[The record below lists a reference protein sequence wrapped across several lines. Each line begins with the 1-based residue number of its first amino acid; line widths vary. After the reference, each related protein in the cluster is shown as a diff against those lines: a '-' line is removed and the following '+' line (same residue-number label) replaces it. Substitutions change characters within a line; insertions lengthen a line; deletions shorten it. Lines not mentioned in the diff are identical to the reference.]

1 MVFKNACIGDL
12 LVGILNLLLCR
23 TTRSDLY
30 SAALGVF
37 AFAAVLGIFQDRWVV
52 AAVITNGPL
61 EVAISDSNGAIASV
75 TFGGAEYFRH
85 GTFVS
90 DFGFQNGTDTG
101 SFVYNSAAGFGSQ
114 PVVVMGTT
122 VTGNYT
128 NGGANVAFQRTY
140 SLVGGLNVLRIS
152 TQLSNQGVS
161 ATTLSYFDGFDPDQG
176 ESLGLGFG
184 TFNDVFGLAGASVAE
199 ARVSSNDTVVMGST
213 DPRVTVSSGN
223 IFAIGS
229 GSELNSF
236 FDAPFDPNG
245 AFDDSGTQLGLRV
258 LLAPGQSTS
267 VTYDLAFGLNS
278 TDARN
283 AFAAA
288 QVPEPGSLVIFGL
301 GSAIYGIG
309 RRRRSAC

>member
-1 MVFKNACIGDL
+1 M
-12 LVGILNLLLCR
+12 GILNLLLCR
-23 TTRSDLY
+23 ITRSDL
-30 SAALGVF
+30 SSVALGVF
-37 AFAAVLGIFQDRWVV
+37 AFAAALGIFQDRWVV

-61 EVAISDSNGAIASV
+61 EVAISDSNGAIDSV
-75 TFGGAEYFRH
+75 TFGGVEYFRL

-101 SFVYNSAAGFGSQ
+101 TFVYNSAMGFGFQ
-114 PVVVMGTT
+114 PVVVTGTT
-122 VTGNYT
+122 VTGSYT

-161 ATTLSYFDGFDPDQG
+161 ATTLSYFDCFDPDQG
-176 ESLGLGFG
+176 ESLGLGFA

-199 ARVSSNDTVVMGST
+199 AMASSNHTVVMGST

-223 IFAIGS
+223 IFSIDS
-229 GSELNSF
+229 GYLLNSF

-245 AFDDSGTQLGLRV
+245 TLEDSGAQLGLRV

-267 VTYDLAFGLNS
+267 VTYDLAFGLNP

-288 QVPEPGSLVIFGL
+288 QVPEPGSLAIFGL